1 MSFLDD
7 ITPTAIKKIN
17 DSIQSTFIDP
27 LNITVTNL
35 DDQNK
40 SIATHLLSEGITVEQ
55 IKHFVDCSRAQLDPF
70 LEEQALRA
78 SIRKEIEAEMAQPKA
93 P

>member
-7 ITPTAIKKIN
+7 ITPAAIKKLN

-40 SIATHLLSEGITVEQ
+40 AITLHLLNEGITVEQ

-78 SIRKEIEAEMAQPKA
+78 SIRKEIETEMLTKKEV
-93 P
+93 

>member
-7 ITPTAIKKIN
+7 ITPAAIKKIN

-40 SIATHLLSEGITVEQ
+40 SIAQHLLSEGITVEQ
-55 IKHFVDCSRAQLDPF
+55 IKHFVDVSRAQLDPF
-70 LEEQALRA
+70 LEEQNLRA

-93 P
+93 V